1 MFDSC
6 MEKIKNFIKWVAND
20 GLQHIETISLV
31 FLVFIPIIG
40 FWWATLVAVLAG
52 LGREVIQFLRGE
64 NTKEQVHHDM
74 ICNGIGL
81 LLGYMVVFAWWIS
94 NM

>member
-6 MEKIKNFIKWVAND
+6 MEKIKNFIKWVAID
-20 GLQHIETISLV
+20 GLQHIETIALV
-31 FLVFIPIIG
+31 FLVFVPITG
-40 FWWATLVAVLAG
+40 FGWATLVAVLAG
-52 LGREVIQFLRGE
+52 LGREVIQYLRGE

-81 LLGYMVVFAWWIS
+81 LLGYIVYATWWMCNI
-94 NM
+94 